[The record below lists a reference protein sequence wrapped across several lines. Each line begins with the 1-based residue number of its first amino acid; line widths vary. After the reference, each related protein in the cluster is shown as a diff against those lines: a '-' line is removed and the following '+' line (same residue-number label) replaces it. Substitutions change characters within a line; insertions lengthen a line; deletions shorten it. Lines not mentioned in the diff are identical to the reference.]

1 MQSFFRFAHA
11 LSLLLSVILSHS
23 VVAQDSRWI
32 DLTYSLSA
40 DSVFWPTAKPFKL
53 TTDAEGVTEAGYY
66 YSAHSFTAAE
76 DGGTPIDALVHFAE
90 GKYSVNKIS
99 LGQLIGPAMLI
110 DGAAP
115 VSANRDYLVSI
126 DDIINWGKT
135 NDPIPD
141 QSIVLF
147 RNGLG
152 ALWPNTEPDLGTSL
166 RGVHSV
172 AALSFSGLSA
182 EAATWLI
189 ENRRDDAKRAP
200 TF

>member
-40 DSVFWPTAKPFKL
+40 DSVFWPTAEPFKL

-76 DGGTPIDALVHFAE
+76 DGGTPIDAPGHFAE
-90 GKYSVNKIS
+90 GRYSVNKIS

-110 DGAAP
+110 DVAAP

-126 DDIINWGKT
+126 DDIIDWGKT

-147 RNGLG
+147 
-152 ALWPNTEPDLGTSL
+152 
-166 RGVHSV
+166 
-172 AALSFSGLSA
+172 
-182 EAATWLI
+182 
-189 ENRRDDAKRAP
+189 
-200 TF
+200 